1 MYAFESMSINFFHDE
16 KKAPQYAVQHT
27 KKVIYHCRF
36 INSIKFNQIKPF
48 RYNDQCKNIAQGYNY
63 F

>member
-1 MYAFESMSINFFHDE
+1 MSINFFHDE

-48 RYNDQCKNIAQGYNY
+48 RYNDQCKNIAQGYNH